1 MSAQRWFLKVGS
13 FSGGWGMIVI
23 LNFWFLS
30 LSIYPFPIL
39 IPNENDSYPKDRIT
53 LEHALVESF
62 YSRECSSH
70 GHYQK
75 IPHWTMLWSC
85 EIDMESRWFAS
96 YFRGHFPLLML
107 VCWRLKKWP
116 PKRFRTAIDDD
127 SNRISPNSAKFG
139 IFSGILQPSSL
150 LYEAGI
156 WIIWIFP
163 PWFPFRPWGNTRVSG
178 VVVELLLWF

>member
-1 MSAQRWFLKVGS
+1 
-13 FSGGWGMIVI
+13 MIVI

-85 EIDMESRWFAS
+85 EIDMESR
-96 YFRGHFPLLML
+96 
-107 VCWRLKKWP
+107 
-116 PKRFRTAIDDD
+116 
-127 SNRISPNSAKFG
+127 
-139 IFSGILQPSSL
+139 
-150 LYEAGI
+150 
-156 WIIWIFP
+156 
-163 PWFPFRPWGNTRVSG
+163 
-178 VVVELLLWF
+178 